1 MKVCMI
7 GGTGLLGSEG
17 ARELI
22 ARGHQVKAIALPP
35 LPQGAVLPPEME
47 IAYGNYLD
55 MSDEEIREMFEG
67 CEGFVFAAG
76 VDERVEGPA
85 PIYELYKKYNID
97 SINRLLRIAKECGVK
112 HTVICGS
119 YFAYFDKLW
128 PQMKLSENHAYI
140 RSRRDQEA
148 VAMEY
153 ADKDFDVAVLE
164 LPYIFGT
171 QPGRKPVWVFLVENI
186 RSMKIFTM
194 WPKGGSTM
202 VTVRQVG
209 QAIAGA
215 LERNQGGKCYPIG
228 YYNLT
233 WKEMLKICHK
243 HLGCPDKKIV
253 TIPKWMYAIGGRQ
266 LMKQQKANNIEGGL
280 HMVKFAD
287 LQCSNQF
294 IDKKLGCEPLGVTED
309 DIDAAIGDSIK
320 LCVDILDKKVD
331 NIVAMKGE

>member
-35 LPQGAVLPPEME
+35 LPQGAVLPPEKE